1 MVHPSLTK
9 KEILIFLLFIKLIQI
24 TYIKKLRKCSISLKS
39 IKEKESILKREPK
52 GESLTRRSSTFQKK
66 NSGFLGNIKKGMHN
80 ESKKCFKKVIFSL
93 NKNLEIV
100 IRKKKNIST
109 NIIKFHQ
116 MWSENSPEEEKNIQK
131 KNRSS
136 FHLSQKQKMN
146 F

>member
-1 MVHPSLTK
+1 
-9 KEILIFLLFIKLIQI
+9 
-24 TYIKKLRKCSISLKS
+24 
-39 IKEKESILKREPK
+39 
-52 GESLTRRSSTFQKK
+52 
-66 NSGFLGNIKKGMHN
+66 MHN

>member
-1 MVHPSLTK
+1 M
-9 KEILIFLLFIKLIQI
+9 
-24 TYIKKLRKCSISLKS
+24 RKFSISLKF

-52 GESLTRRSSTFQKK
+52 GESLTGRSSTFQRN
-66 NSGFLGNIKKGMHN
+66 NSCFLIKKGMHN

-100 IRKKKNIST
+100 IRKKKKIST
-109 NIIKFHQ
+109 NIIKLHQ
-116 MWSENSPEEEKNIQK
+116 MWSEDSPEEEKNIQKK